1 MKASI
6 KKSVGGF
13 TIIEAIVVLVVTA
26 VFATLAYT
34 FFGDKILKSH
44 LPRENLVKSL
54 DLNQVMV
61 NIQADYKPYPVWKP
75 NHACAV
81 GDKIM
86 PTPFSRSGQRYWYK
100 CTKAGTSGSTE
111 PDPWTMDT
119 ELGIPDNDVLWE
131 YQSSPLLLT
140 LETLKS
146 KIGAEDAATKK
157 VEYDKSTRKSGYY
170 VIENRWID
178 FDPST
183 KTETSTNDH
192 NILKV
197 TIQND
202 SGETLTALFF

>member
-1 MKASI
+1 
-6 KKSVGGF
+6 
-13 TIIEAIVVLVVTA
+13 
-26 VFATLAYT
+26 
-34 FFGDKILKSH
+34 
-44 LPRENLVKSL
+44 
-54 DLNQVMV
+54 
-61 NIQADYKPYPVWKP
+61 
-75 NHACAV
+75 
-81 GDKIM
+81 
-86 PTPFSRSGQRYWYK
+86 
-100 CTKAGTSGSTE
+100 
-111 PDPWTMDT
+111 MDT

-197 TIQND
+197 SIRND
-202 SGETLTALFF
+202 AGETLTALFF

>member
-1 MKASI
+1 MRTRNKR
-6 KKSVGGF
+6 SVGGF

-26 VFATLAYT
+26 IFGTLVYT

-44 LPRENLVKSL
+44 LPRENLVKST
-54 DLNQVMV
+54 DLNQIMM
-61 NIQADYKPYPVWKP
+61 NIQADYKPYPAWKP
-75 NHACAV
+75 NHAYAL

-86 PTPFSRSGQRYWYK
+86 PTSLSRSGQRYWYK
-100 CTKAGTSGSTE
+100 CTQAGASGSAE
-111 PDPWTMDT
+111 PDPWTT
-119 ELGIPDNDVLWE
+119 GVIPLDNNVRWE

-146 KIGAEDAATKK
+146 KIGTEDASTKK
-157 VEYDKSTRKSGYY
+157 DEYDKSTRQSGYY